1 MKDILKL
8 KQELESYNYNDLT
21 VTADGSLRFSM
32 TIHNA
37 QSLVTRTVLLI
48 GNADLKYEEF
58 EIKIDEI
65 EEIEIDTEIVL
76 NMNGNYE
83 IYISR

>member
-8 KQELESYNYNDLT
+8 KQELENYSYNDLT
-21 VTADGSLRFSM
+21 VRADGSLRFLI

-37 QSLVTRTVLLI
+37 QSLVTRTVLLM
-48 GNADLKYEEF
+48 GNEDLKNEEI

>member
-1 MKDILKL
+1 MRDILKL
-8 KQELESYNYNDLT
+8 KQELESYNSNDLT
-21 VTADGSLRFSM
+21 VRADGSLRFSM

-65 EEIEIDTEIVL
+65 EDIEISTEIVL